1 MRISRFVIALV
12 LVDVLSLLIPAFAHA
27 YPYYYSAPAYTTA
40 PAWASP
46 NAAALGPWAWN
57 FNFGGGPTPVAGP
70 ASNDLENGYNFTVG
84 TGYNFSP
91 RAGFIFEF
99 MNSGFDLS
107 DQALQSH
114 NNAVDGSG
122 SVWSLTLN
130 PIWRFRV
137 GGPIGAYIIG
147 GGGFYQREE
156 RFTEPT
162 SVVVQGHNGPFTEDG
177 YEDVHEFD
185 STGGVNAGAG
195 LTWNVGW
202 GTKFYVEA
210 RYHYVFT
217 AGKPTQLVPITF
229 GFRW

>member
-1 MRISRFVIALV
+1 MLAQ
-12 LVDVLSLLIPAFAHA
+12 A
-27 YPYYYSAPAYTTA
+27 YPYYYAAPAYQPA

-57 FNFGGGPTPVAGP
+57 FNFGGGFTPVAGS
-70 ASNDLENGYNFTVG
+70 ATNDLQNGYNFTVG
-84 TGYNFSP
+84 TGYNFTP

-99 MNSGFDLS
+99 MNSGFNLS

-114 NNAVDGSG
+114 NAVDGNA

-130 PIWRFRV
+130 PIWRFRI

-162 SVVVQGHNGPFTEDG
+162 SVFVETPHGGFTESG
-177 YEDVHEFD
+177 FEDVHEFD
-185 STGGVNAGAG
+185 DTGGVNAGAG

-217 AGKPTQLVPITF
+217 AGKPTQLIPVTF